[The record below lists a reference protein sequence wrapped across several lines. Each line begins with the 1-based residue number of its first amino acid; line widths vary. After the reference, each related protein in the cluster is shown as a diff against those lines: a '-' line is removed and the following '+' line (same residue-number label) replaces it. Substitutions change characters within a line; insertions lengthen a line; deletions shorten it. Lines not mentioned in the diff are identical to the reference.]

1 MGGVDFPA
9 PMPTELTLPR
19 YMTRFRCIAERC
31 EDTCCAGLKI
41 PVSPSDARRM
51 QPALAAHPAQAEHLR
66 RSAGPESDEG
76 AGQTPFLPMHP
87 DGTCAF
93 LDPQRMCALQRDH
106 GEGALPDVCATFPRV
121 VTARDGHWELS
132 GSLACP
138 EVVRLSLLAEDAMRP
153 ESLPFP
159 SPRIPRPEA
168 VRYLSRDP
176 AEGYTFHAESVRAA
190 LLRLLDREE
199 HPLATRLALLG
210 QLAYAV
216 DDFYF
221 RGTDA
226 FGEETRTGAEARL
239 SEALQR
245 FDDPEAREAVHR
257 EFSRLALPGGPCVG
271 LFTQVVKARMAAR
284 GGRVREWGRS
294 VLESLGLGEGG
305 PGDLDAAWSLYTRRW
320 QALNAA
326 QGPRL
331 AQYFHHYVA
340 HFLWRTS
347 FTEFPS
353 LLAYVFRLALR
364 VGLVR
369 LMLVGHPMVVA
380 LLEEPSSPQALES
393 LELAVVETVQTV
405 AKHVE
410 QSLEFLSLTEGL
422 VGTGRGAETLGKVLV
437 FASF

>member
-1 MGGVDFPA
+1 
-9 PMPTELTLPR
+9 
-19 YMTRFRCIAERC
+19 
-31 EDTCCAGLKI
+31 
-41 PVSPSDARRM
+41 
-51 QPALAAHPAQAEHLR
+51 
-66 RSAGPESDEG
+66 
-76 AGQTPFLPMHP
+76 MHP
-87 DGTCAF
+87 DGTCGF
-93 LDPQRMCALQRDH
+93 LDPRRMCSLQRSH
-106 GEGALPDVCATFPRV
+106 GEGVLPDVCATFPRV
-121 VTARDGHWELS
+121 VTTRDGHWEVS

-159 SPRIPRPEA
+159 SPLIARPEA
-168 VRYLSRDP
+168 ARRLLRDP
-176 AEGYTFHAESVRAA
+176 EDAYAFHAEPVREA
-190 LLRLLDREE
+190 LLRMLDREE
-199 HPLATRLALLG
+199 HPLASRLALLG

-221 RGTDA
+221 RGTESFRD
-226 FGEETRTGAEARL
+226 ETRAEAEARL

-245 FDDPEAREAVHR
+245 FDSPEAREAVHR
-257 EFSRLALPGGPCVG
+257 EFSGLALPGGPCVG
-271 LFTQVVKARMAAR
+271 LFTSVVKARMAAR
-284 GGRVREWGRS
+284 RGRVQDWGRN

-305 PGDLDAAWSLYTRRW
+305 PGDLDAAWHLYTQRW
-320 QALNAA
+320 HALNAA
-326 QGPRL
+326 HGQRL

-340 HFLWRTS
+340 HFIWRTS

-369 LMLVGHPMVVA
+369 LMLMGHPRVVA
-380 LLEEPSSPQALES
+380 LLREPSTLEAPES
-393 LELAVVETVQTV
+393 LEQAVVETIQIV

-410 QSLEFLSLTEGL
+410 QSPEFLSLTEGL